1 MGMLV
6 TIQGPDL
13 GRSFPLERA
22 TVTLGRQQDSDIC
35 LNGRAVSRHHA
46 RITRDDGAFLVEDLD
61 SSNGTYING
70 QRLTPHAPATLTE
83 RDALQI
89 GPYVFAL
96 RLPGATIKGEPNLVV
111 RETVSASA
119 APAGLLGPDAAA
131 KLQVVLD
138 ISQHLSRTL
147 DLDQLLEKVLEQVLR
162 LFPQADRALAILV
175 EGEQYVLRAQ
185 QSRRAH
191 TEELPFS
198 RTIVRR
204 ALSEGVG
211 LISDDVQKDQRFNAS
226 TTLTSLDLRSMMCV
240 PMITPEGKPIG
251 VIQVDRYGKGFGFHV
266 EDLKLLA
273 AVALQVAVVVEN
285 AALHAQRLREQRLH
299 QEIAMARDIQQG
311 FLPDELE
318 DFPSADFD
326 ICGRVYPARQVAG
339 DWYDFFRTR
348 DGKLAFFVG
357 DVSGKGMPA
366 ALFLVA
372 VRTLCRHLAKDGLG
386 PRQTLEI
393 LNRDLADDNPQCMF
407 VTLIHGV
414 FDPADGEL
422 TLTSAG
428 HQPPLLRR
436 ADGRLERVPLKSGR
450 LLGYDEPD
458 LHLQE
463 QRLTLHPGDT
473 VLIFTDGVIEARS
486 PDRSSMFGVE
496 RLQTAFEDL
505 PVDVPLAQGIKK
517 LKQRLDEFTEKSD
530 LQDDATM
537 LLLRRTTA
545 PSR

>member
-1 MGMLV
+1 MMGMLV

-13 GRSFPLERA
+13 GRSFPVQRA
-22 TVTLGRQQDSDIC
+22 AVMLGRQQDSDIC

-46 RITRDDGAFLVEDLD
+46 RITRDNGAFLVEDLD

-70 QRLTPHAPATLTE
+70 QRLTPHSPTALTE

-96 RLPGATIKGEPNLVV
+96 RLPGATLKAEPNLVV
-111 RETVSASA
+111 RETVSASSV
-119 APAGLLGPDAAA
+119 PAGLLGPDAGA
-131 KLQVVLD
+131 KLQVVLE
-138 ISQHLSRTL
+138 ISQQLSRTL
-147 DLDQLLEKVLEQVLR
+147 DLDQLLEKVLHQVLR
-162 LFPQADRALAILV
+162 LFPQADRALAILC
-175 EGEQYVLRAQ
+175 EGEQFVLRAQ
-185 QSRRAH
+185 QSRREH
-191 TEELPFS
+191 IEELPFS

-204 ALSEGVG
+204 ALGEGVG
-211 LISDDVQKDQRFNAS
+211 LISDDVQKDHRFLAS
-226 TTLTSLDLRSMMCV
+226 TTLTSIDLRSMMCV

-251 VIQVDRYGKGFGFHV
+251 VLQVDRYGKGFGFHV

-318 DFPSADFD
+318 DFPKPDFD

-386 PRQTLEI
+386 PRRTLEA
-393 LNRDLADDNPQCMF
+393 LNRDIADDNPQCMF

-414 FDPADGEL
+414 YDPASGEL

-436 ADGRLERVPLKSGR
+436 ADGAMERVPLQSGR

-463 QRLTLHPGDT
+463 QRLVLAPGDT
-473 VLIFTDGVIEARS
+473 VLVFTDGVIEARS
-486 PDRSSMFGVE
+486 PDKSSMFGVE
-496 RLQTAFEDL
+496 RLQSAFEDL
-505 PVDVPLAQGIKK
+505 PADLPLPHGIKK
-517 LKQRLDEFTEKSD
+517 LKQGLDDFTQKSE
-530 LQDDATM
+530 LQDDATV
-537 LLLRRTTA
+537 LLLRRQA
-545 PSR
+545 GE

>member
-1 MGMLV
+1 MLV

-22 TVTLGRQQDSDIC
+22 AVMLGRQHDSDIC
-35 LNGRAVSRHHA
+35 LGGRAVSRHHA
-46 RITRDDGAFLVEDLD
+46 RITRDNGDFRVEDLD
-61 SSNGTYING
+61 SSNGTYLNG
-70 QRLTPHAPATLTE
+70 QRLAPHAPTALTE
-83 RDALQI
+83 RDSLQI

-96 RLPGATIKGEPNLVV
+96 RLAGATLKAEPNLIV
-111 RETVSASA
+111 RETVSASV

-162 LFPQADRALAILV
+162 LFPQADRALAILC
-175 EGEQYVLRAQ
+175 EGEQLVLRAQ
-185 QSRRAH
+185 QSRREK

-204 ALSEGVG
+204 ALGEGVG
-211 LISDDVQKDQRFNAS
+211 LISDDVQKDQRFLAS

-251 VIQVDRYGKGFGFHV
+251 VLQIDRYGKGFGFHV

-285 AALHAQRLREQRLH
+285 AALHVQRLREQRLH

-318 DFPSADFD
+318 DFPRADFD

-372 VRTLCRHLAKDGLG
+372 VRTLCRHLAKDGRG
-386 PRQTLEI
+386 PRQTLEAI
-393 LNRDLADDNPQCMF
+393 NRDIADDNPQCMF
-407 VTLIHGV
+407 VTLVHGLY
-414 FDPADGEL
+414 DPATGAL

-436 ADGRLERVPLKSGR
+436 ADGAIERVPLQSGR
-450 LLGYDEPD
+450 LLGYHEPD
-458 LHLQE
+458 LHLHE
-463 QRLTLHPGDT
+463 ARLTLQPGDT
-473 VLIFTDGVIEARS
+473 ILCFTDGVIEARS
-486 PDRSSMFGVE
+486 ADKSSMFGVE
-496 RLQTAFEDL
+496 RLQTVFHNLPADL
-505 PVDVPLAQGIKK
+505 PLAQGIKQ
-517 LKQRLDEFTEKSD
+517 LKQRLDQFTQASE
-530 LQDDATM
+530 LQDDATV
-537 LLLRRTTA
+537 LLLRRQESTL
-545 PSR
+545 SG